1 MRSKRIFVVTALT
14 VDEDAGLEWQLRVQ
28 AHNLAQFSSQES
40 TIAPHVALIILPPL
54 PRMESVP
61 IREGKGA
68 VHGIGSTIVRHVRLE
83 SDAEWDKVRA
93 YRPLA
98 KLFGLRTAIRM
109 FAKSYFLYV
118 DPDVV
123 FTYSPYKRL
132 AGLTETGASFASNCN
147 SYLKSSS
154 LAPEIALR
162 VFRTSANVQQAILFG
177 GAQYL
182 LAPGALCESE
192 VADMINTAAELFEM
206 SGRTLWIAEMLAWYA
221 CLPALRITVHP
232 ALHFKLVHS
241 PFSLSKFGSGS
252 EALMVH
258 LAGNFDK
265 DPSLLNKHAYRD
277 GRSPFNELE
286 RIAREKM
293 GNTQFASWFYVCQ
306 LLEAAGK

>member
-1 MRSKRIFVVTALT
+1 MRRKRIFVVTALT
-14 VDEDAGLEWQLRVQ
+14 VDEDAGLEWQLRIQ
-28 AHNLAQFSSQES
+28 AHNLAQFASQDAS
-40 TIAPHVALIILPPL
+40 IALHVALIILPPL
-54 PRMESVP
+54 PQMESVH
-61 IREGKGA
+61 INEGKGIF
-68 VHGIGSTIVRHVRLE
+68 HGIGSTIVRHVRLD
-83 SDAEWDKVRA
+83 SAAEWEKVKA

-123 FTYSPYKRL
+123 FTYSPFKRL
-132 AGLTETGASFASNCN
+132 AGLTETGESFASNCN
-147 SYLKSSS
+147 SYLTSSS
-154 LAPEIALR
+154 LPADIALR
-162 VFRTSANVQQAILFG
+162 VFRTSANIQQAVLFG

-182 LAPGALCESE
+182 LAPGTLSGEE
-192 VADMINTAAELFEM
+192 VNEMIDTAADLFEM

-232 ALHFKLVHS
+232 ALHFKLAHS
-241 PFSLSKFGSGS
+241 PFSLTDFGAGN

-286 RIAREKM
+286 NIAREKM
-293 GNTQFASWFYVCQ
+293 GNSHYASWFYVCQ
-306 LLEAAGK
+306 LMEAAKK